1 MINVFQIELTTEQRV
16 QVNASGWDGV
26 EWGKTYLDLTNAMFE
41 DSDNVSVME
50 MIVEAIEFGIVK
62 HTMTMSTD
70 NFDTVF
76 ILGNNQP
83 LPGPEGHTCVTHHV
97 PHKSVSVGDI
107 FIRNHTD
114 GVVVAGF
121 GFEELSNAEIKEIET
136 LVPQAMGMVKDV

>member
-1 MINVFQIELTTEQRV
+1 MINVFQVELTTEQRV

-62 HTMTMSTD
+62 HTMTLDTD
-70 NFDTVF
+70 DFDTAF
-76 ILGNNQP
+76 ALGN
-83 LPGPEGHTCVTHHV
+83 GVYGSHGGEDSVTEHCK
-97 PHKSVSVGDI
+97 HKSASVGDI

-136 LVPQAMGMVKDV
+136 LVPQAMGMVQDV